1 MYVAF
6 LTRRGGFISRHAVRA
21 FPLYKW
27 GELSFWLV
35 WRVAAARRP
44 GIGARRNKFTRLR
57 STETR
62 RSDLFAAQKL
72 RRRRAC
78 ARLTVRALFRHTG
91 ARRAAVQRAG

>member
-44 GIGARRNKFTRLR
+44 GVAARRNNFTGC
-57 STETR
+57 
-62 RSDLFAAQKL
+62 AAQKL
-72 RRRRAC
+72 GALTCLRRKSC
-78 ARLTVRALFRHTG
+78 GGG
-91 ARRAAVQRAG
+91 ARARG